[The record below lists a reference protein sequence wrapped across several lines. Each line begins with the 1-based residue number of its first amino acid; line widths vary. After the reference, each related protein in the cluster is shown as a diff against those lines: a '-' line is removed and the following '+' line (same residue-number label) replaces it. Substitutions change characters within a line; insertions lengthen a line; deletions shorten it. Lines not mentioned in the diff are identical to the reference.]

1 MLNWTEKTLAILIPV
16 YNEGEALEKHFTE
29 MLHILEGDG
38 IKARFLLIDD
48 GSKDG
53 TWSVIESLS
62 VTHEGVSGLRFA
74 RNFGKEMALS
84 AGLEAIDADL
94 YVFMDSDLQH
104 PPTYVKQM
112 LDIMAAEGVDIVAG
126 VKSSRGRESL
136 KYKLIAKSFYK
147 MLRRITQ
154 LDMDNSSDFKLVTRE
169 VVEAIRGFN
178 ERNVFFRGIV
188 HWVGFKTVEMP
199 FDVEE
204 RHEGTSNFSTFRLMG
219 LASNAILSYTS
230 RPLYLTIFSGM
241 LFFLFAVILGGQTLY
256 NYIVGYAVSGFST
269 VILLILITGSMLMLS
284 IGIIGLY
291 VSRIYD
297 EVKQRPRYIV
307 QSYSGELKKG
317 RDGGNHHV

>member
-1 MLNWTEKTLAILIPV
+1 MEKTLAVLIPV
-16 YNEGEALEKHFTE
+16 YNEGEALEKNFAEIRRLLALDH
-29 MLHILEGDG
+29 
-38 IKARFLLIDD
+38 IKAQFLLIDD
-48 GSKDG
+48 GSKDQ
-53 TWSVIESLS
+53 TWSVVEGLS
-62 VTHEGVSGLRFA
+62 ASYEDVSGLRFA

-84 AGLEAIDADL
+84 AGIEAVDADL
-94 YVFMDSDLQH
+94 YLFMDSDLQH
-104 PPTYVKQM
+104 PPAYVKKM
-112 LDIMAAEGVDIVAG
+112 LSIMASQGADIVAG

-136 KYKLIAKSFYK
+136 KYKLIAKSFYG
-147 MLRRITQ
+147 MLRQITG

-199 FDVEE
+199 FEVEE
-204 RHEGTSNFSTFRLMG
+204 RLEGTSHFSTFKLLG

-241 LFFLFAVILGGQTLY
+241 IFFMFAVILGIQTLY
-256 NYIVGYAVSGFST
+256 NYIVGYSVNGFST

-297 EVKQRPRYIV
+297 EVKQRPRYII
-307 QSYSGELKKG
+307 QSVAGGLK
-317 RDGGNHHV
+317 RHQGGGFDHD